1 MKTEIREI
9 PLKAE
14 QIVKQALKDAN
25 LTNHAITDYYVYT
38 ITKDTKISTKI
49 VVIHKEIGYLS
60 TTLLFIDLVEK
71 RLEYIEKLVN
81 MKKDEIKHHILHSLE
96 RATLE
101 SSQNKTIIKTR
112 TIEIV
117 S

>member
-1 MKTEIREI
+1 MKTEIKEI

-14 QIVKQALKDAN
+14 QMVKQALKDAN

-38 ITKDTKISTKI
+38 ITKNMRISTKI
-49 VVIHKEIGYLS
+49 VIVHKEIGHLS
-60 TTLLFIDLVEK
+60 TTLLFIDLVGK
-71 RLEYIEKLVN
+71 KIEYIEKLVN
-81 MKKDEIKHHILHSLE
+81 MKKDEIKHHILYMLE
-96 RATLE
+96 TATPE
-101 SSQNKTIIKTR
+101 SFCNKTIIKTR